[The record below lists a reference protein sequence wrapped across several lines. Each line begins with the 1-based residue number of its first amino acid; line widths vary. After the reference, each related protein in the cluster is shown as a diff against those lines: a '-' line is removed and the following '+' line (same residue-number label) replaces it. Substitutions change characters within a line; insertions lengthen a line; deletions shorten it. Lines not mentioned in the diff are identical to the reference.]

1 MIIHSIKITNFKSI
15 YGSQTF
21 NFDNLKGLIKLS
33 GPIGSGKTTIAEA
46 ILWGLY
52 GTVKGQNNG
61 QLISWNAKSCEI
73 ELWLTSKNKDVHIV
87 RNIFQPLIVEIDG
100 KTLSA
105 SSKRNTQE
113 ILEDEVY
120 DVPKLAVT
128 KMCVISFN
136 AFNSLASM
144 SPGETKIFLDDIFG
158 FKLFSD
164 YNNEV
169 IIERKAQQNEQI
181 KLNSIY
187 EETLK
192 QIEKLKEK
200 QAAQTMQLKESV
212 DLSNIQNQ
220 RKLLVDKGISLK
232 NQKADIKKERDNK
245 NSEFESK
252 IQVFVAKMSEAAILG
267 KQAKNHYNTFKSG
280 ICPTC
285 GQKIDQAHIDEYK
298 IKMEEYAA
306 IYRENDAEKKKLEE
320 EKQVTYQSYLNK
332 MAQYDADM
340 DALRKQISVIDAE
353 LKSYNDSVQLIQDN
367 YDELIKEFENKVTN
381 IKNELDKCDVEIG
394 EWNEMNE
401 LFTKTLRYNLLE
413 TLIPH
418 INKSIQFFINKM
430 DQSYKVQYDQEFKAH
445 IFVDGWDKEIA
456 YNNLSTGQRKSL
468 DLAIIF
474 GILQNVI
481 TTIDF
486 NVFVLDELFSNM
498 DSDAR
503 NIMLNLLKE
512 TMSEDK
518 TIFVINHAEMA
529 DDFFR
534 FKIRVKLDQIKI
546 KSQTKKNKEEVVV
559 KASKYELINFNDNI
573 LQTKARS

>member
-1 MIIHSIKITNFKSI
+1 MIIHNIKITNFKSI

-61 QLISWNAKSCEI
+61 QLVSWNAKSCEI
-73 ELWLTSKNKDVHIV
+73 EMNLTSKNKEVHII
-87 RNIFQPLIVEIDG
+87 RNIYQPLIVEING
-100 KTLSA
+100 KTLLA

-113 ILEDEVY
+113 ILEDEIY

-136 AFNSLASM
+136 AFNSLAAM
-144 SPGETKIFLDDIFG
+144 SPSETKIFLDDIFG

-169 IIERKAQQNEQI
+169 IIERKAQQNEQL

-192 QIEKLKEK
+192 QIEQLREK
-200 QAAQTMQLKESV
+200 QAAQTIQLQESV
-212 DLSNIQNQ
+212 DLSGIQLKRAKLVNQ
-220 RKLLVDKGISLK
+220 GVTLK
-232 NQKADIKKERDNK
+232 NKKEDIKKERDTKNK
-245 NSEFESK
+245 EFESQ
-252 IQVFVAKMSEAAILG
+252 IQVFVAKMSEAATLG

-298 IKMEEYAA
+298 NKMEEYANV
-306 IYRENDAEKKKLEE
+306 YRTNEAEKKKIEE
-320 EKQVTYQSYLNK
+320 IKQKSYNSYLTK
-332 MAQYDADM
+332 MAECDTEM
-340 DALRKQISVIDAE
+340 DSLRKQISAIDAE

-367 YDELIKEFENKVTN
+367 YDELIKEYEEKAKT
-381 IKNELDKCDVEIG
+381 IKEELDKCDVEIG

-430 DQSYKVQYDQEFKAH
+430 DQSYKVQYDQEFKPH

-481 TTIDF
+481 TSIDF

-518 TIFVINHAEMA
+518 TIFVMNHAEMA
-529 DDFFR
+529 DDFFK
-534 FKIRVKLDQIKI
+534 FKIRVKLE
-546 KSQTKKNKEEVVV
+546 SKKMVTQNKRNREDVVV
-559 KASKYELINFNDNI
+559 KASKYELVKF
-573 LQTKARS
+573 

>member
-1 MIIHSIKITNFKSI
+1 MIIHNIRIQNFKSI

-61 QLISWNAKSCEI
+61 QLISWNAKACEI
-73 ELWLTSKNKDVHIV
+73 EINLTSKNKKVHIV
-87 RNIFQPLIVEIDG
+87 RNIYQPLIVEVNG
-100 KTLSA
+100 KTLLA

-113 ILEDEVY
+113 ILEDEIY

-136 AFNSLASM
+136 AFNSLAAM
-144 SPGETKIFLDDIFG
+144 SPSETKIFLDDIFG

-169 IIERKAQQNEQI
+169 IIERKAQQNEQL

-192 QIEKLKEK
+192 QIEQLREK
-200 QAAQTMQLKESV
+200 QAAQTIQLQESV
-212 DLSNIQNQ
+212 DLSGIQSKRAKLVNQ
-220 RKLLVDKGISLK
+220 GFAIK
-232 NQKADIKKERDNK
+232 NKKEDIKKERDTKNK
-245 NSEFESK
+245 EFESQ
-252 IQVFVAKMSEAAILG
+252 IQVFVAKMSEAATLG
-267 KQAKNHYNTFKSG
+267 KQAKNNYNTFKSG

-298 IKMEEYAA
+298 NKMEEYAN
-306 IYRENDAEKKKLEE
+306 IYRTNEVEKKKIEE
-320 EKQVTYQSYLNK
+320 IKQASYNSYLTK
-332 MAQYDADM
+332 MSECDSEM
-340 DALRKQISVIDAE
+340 DFLRKQISAIDAE

-367 YDELIKEFENKVTN
+367 YDELIKEYETKAKT
-381 IKNELDKCDVEIG
+381 IKEELDKCDVEIS

-430 DQSYKVQYDQEFKAH
+430 DQSYKVQYDQEFKPH

-481 TTIDF
+481 TSIDF

-518 TIFVINHAEMA
+518 TIFVMNHAEMA
-529 DDFFR
+529 DDFFK
-534 FKIRVKLDQIKI
+534 FKIRVKLE
-546 KSQTKKNKEEVVV
+546 SKKMVTQNKRNREDVVV
-559 KASKYELINFNDNI
+559 KASKYELVKF
-573 LQTKARS
+573 

>member
-1 MIIHSIKITNFKSI
+1 MIIHNIKITNFKSI

-61 QLISWNAKSCEI
+61 QLVSWNAKACEI
-73 ELWLTSKNKDVHIV
+73 EMNLTSKNKEVHII
-87 RNIFQPLIVEIDG
+87 RNIYQPLIVEING
-100 KTLSA
+100 KTLLA

-113 ILEDEVY
+113 ILEDEIY

-136 AFNSLASM
+136 AFNSLAAMNPS
-144 SPGETKIFLDDIFG
+144 ETKIFLDDIFG

-169 IIERKAQQNEQI
+169 IIERKAQQNEQL

-192 QIEKLKEK
+192 QIEQLREK
-200 QAAQTMQLKESV
+200 QAAQTIQLQESV
-212 DLSNIQNQ
+212 DLSGIQSKRTKLVNQ
-220 RKLLVDKGISLK
+220 GVTLK
-232 NQKADIKKERDNK
+232 NKKEDIKKERDNK
-245 NSEFESK
+245 NKEFESQ
-252 IQVFVAKMSEAAILG
+252 IQVFVAKMSEAATLG

-298 IKMEEYAA
+298 SKMEEYANV
-306 IYRENDAEKKKLEE
+306 YRTNEAEKKKIEE
-320 EKQVTYQSYLNK
+320 IKQKSYNSYLTK
-332 MAQYDADM
+332 MAECDTEM
-340 DALRKQISVIDAE
+340 DSLRKQISAIDAE

-367 YDELIKEFENKVTN
+367 YDELIKEYEEKAKT
-381 IKNELDKCDVEIG
+381 IKEELDKCDVEIG

-430 DQSYKVQYDQEFKAH
+430 DQSYKVQYDQEFKPH

-481 TTIDF
+481 TSIDF

-518 TIFVINHAEMA
+518 TIFVMNHAEMA
-529 DDFFR
+529 DDFFK
-534 FKIRVKLDQIKI
+534 FKIRVKLE
-546 KSQTKKNKEEVVV
+546 SKKMVTQNKRNREDVVV
-559 KASKYELINFNDNI
+559 KASKYELVKF
-573 LQTKARS
+573 

>member
-1 MIIHSIKITNFKSI
+1 MIIHNIKITNFKSI

-61 QLISWNAKSCEI
+61 QLVSWNAKACEI
-73 ELWLTSKNKDVHIV
+73 EMNLTSKNKEVHII
-87 RNIFQPLIVEIDG
+87 RNIYQPLIVEING
-100 KTLSA
+100 KTLLA

-113 ILEDEVY
+113 ILEDEIY

-136 AFNSLASM
+136 AFNSLAAMNPS
-144 SPGETKIFLDDIFG
+144 ETKIFLDDIFG

-169 IIERKAQQNEQI
+169 IIERKAQQNEQL

-192 QIEKLKEK
+192 QIEQLREK
-200 QAAQTMQLKESV
+200 QAAQTIQLQESV
-212 DLSNIQNQ
+212 DLSGIQSKRAKLVNQ
-220 RKLLVDKGISLK
+220 GVAIK
-232 NQKADIKKERDNK
+232 NKKEDIKKERDTKNK
-245 NSEFESK
+245 EFESQ
-252 IQVFVAKMSEAAILG
+252 IQVFVAKMSEAATLG

-298 IKMEEYAA
+298 NKMEEYANV
-306 IYRENDAEKKKLEE
+306 YRTNEAEKKKIEE
-320 EKQVTYQSYLNK
+320 IKQKSYNSYLTK
-332 MAQYDADM
+332 MAECDTEM
-340 DALRKQISVIDAE
+340 DSLRKQISAIDAE

-367 YDELIKEFENKVTN
+367 YDELIKEYEEKAKT
-381 IKNELDKCDVEIG
+381 IKEELDKCDVEIG

-430 DQSYKVQYDQEFKAH
+430 DQSYKVQYDQEFKPH

-481 TTIDF
+481 TSIDF

-518 TIFVINHAEMA
+518 TIFVMNHAEMA
-529 DDFFR
+529 DDFFK
-534 FKIRVKLDQIKI
+534 FKIRVKLE
-546 KSQTKKNKEEVVV
+546 SKKMVTQNKRNREDVVV
-559 KASKYELINFNDNI
+559 KASKYELVKF
-573 LQTKARS
+573 

>member
-1 MIIHSIKITNFKSI
+1 MIIHNIRIQNFKSI

-61 QLISWNAKSCEI
+61 QLVSWNAKSCEI
-73 ELWLTSKNKDVHIV
+73 EINLTSKNKEVHII
-87 RNIFQPLIVEIDG
+87 RNIYQPLIVEING
-100 KTLSA
+100 KTLLA

-113 ILEDEVY
+113 ILEDEIY

-136 AFNSLASM
+136 AFNSLAAM

-169 IIERKAQQNEQI
+169 VIERKIQQNEQL

-192 QIEKLKEK
+192 QIDQLKEK
-200 QAAQTMQLKESV
+200 QTSQTMQLKESV
-212 DLSNIQNQ
+212 DLTGIQSQ
-220 RKLLVDKGISLK
+220 RTELVNKGVSIK
-232 NQKADIKKERDNK
+232 NKKSEIKKERDLKNK
-245 NSEFESK
+245 EFENR
-252 IQVFVAKMSEAAILG
+252 IQEFIAKMSEAATLG
-267 KQAKNHYNTFKSG
+267 KQAKNNYNTFKSG
-280 ICPTC
+280 VCPTC
-285 GQKIDQAHIDEYK
+285 GQKIDQEHIDTYK
-298 IKMEEYAA
+298 NKMEEYAK
-306 IYRENDAEKKKLEE
+306 IYRDNESEKKKLEI
-320 EKQVTYQSYLNK
+320 EKHNVYETYLLRMNECDS
-332 MAQYDADM
+332 DM
-340 DALRKQISVIDAE
+340 DSLRKNISIIDAK

-367 YDELIKEFENKVTN
+367 YDELIKEYEDKANN
-381 IKNELDKCDVEIG
+381 IKEELDKCDIEIG

-430 DQSYKVQYDQEFKAH
+430 DQSYKIQYDQEFKPH

-481 TTIDF
+481 TSIDF

-503 NIMLNLLKE
+503 NIMLNLLKD
-512 TMSEDK
+512 TMSNYK
-518 TIFVINHAEMA
+518 TNFVMNHEEMA
-529 DDFFR
+529 DDFFKY
-534 FKIRVKLDQIKI
+534 KIRVKLEPRKMI
-546 KSQTKKNKEEVVV
+546 SQNKKNKETVVV
-559 KASKYELINFNDNI
+559 KASKYELIKFN
-573 LQTKARS
+573 

>member
-1 MIIHSIKITNFKSI
+1 MIIHNIKITNFKSI

-61 QLISWNAKSCEI
+61 QLVSWNAKACEI
-73 ELWLTSKNKDVHIV
+73 EINLTSKNKEVHII
-87 RNIFQPLIVEIDG
+87 RNIYQPLIVEVNG

-113 ILEDEVY
+113 ILEDEIY

-136 AFNSLASM
+136 AFNSLAAM

-169 IIERKAQQNEQI
+169 IIERKAQQNEQL

-192 QIEKLKEK
+192 QIEQLREK
-200 QAAQTMQLKESV
+200 QAAQTMQLQESV
-212 DLSNIQNQ
+212 DLSGIQSKRTNLVNQ
-220 RKLLVDKGISLK
+220 GVALK
-232 NQKADIKKERDNK
+232 NKKADIKKERDTK
-245 NSEFESK
+245 HQEFESQ
-252 IQVFVAKMSEAAILG
+252 IQVFVAKMSEAATLG

-298 IKMEEYAA
+298 NKMEEYANV
-306 IYRENDAEKKKLEE
+306 YRTNEAEKKKLEE
-320 EKQVTYQSYLNK
+320 IKQESYNSYLTK
-332 MAQYDADM
+332 MAECDTEM
-340 DALRKQISVIDAE
+340 DSLRKQISAIDAE

-367 YDELIKEFENKVTN
+367 YDELIKEYETKAQT
-381 IKNELDKCDVEIG
+381 IKEELDKCDIEIG

-430 DQSYKVQYDQEFKAH
+430 DQSYKVQYDQEFKPH

-481 TTIDF
+481 TSIDF

-518 TIFVINHAEMA
+518 TIFVMNHAEMA
-529 DDFFR
+529 DDFFK
-534 FKIRVKLDQIKI
+534 FKIRVKLEPRKMVTQ
-546 KSQTKKNKEEVVV
+546 NKRNHEDVVV
-559 KASKYELINFNDNI
+559 KASKYELIKF
-573 LQTKARS
+573 

>member
-1 MIIHSIKITNFKSI
+1 MIIHNIKITNFKSI

-61 QLISWNAKSCEI
+61 QLVSWNAKACEI
-73 ELWLTSKNKDVHIV
+73 EMNLTSKNKEVHIV
-87 RNIFQPLIVEIDG
+87 RNIYQPLIVEING
-100 KTLSA
+100 KTLLA

-113 ILEDEVY
+113 ILEDEIY

-136 AFNSLASM
+136 AFNSLAAM
-144 SPGETKIFLDDIFG
+144 SPSETKIFLDDIFG

-169 IIERKAQQNEQI
+169 IIERKAQQNEQL

-192 QIEKLKEK
+192 QIEQLREK
-200 QAAQTMQLKESV
+200 QAAQTIQLQESV
-212 DLSNIQNQ
+212 DLSGIQSKRAKLVNQ
-220 RKLLVDKGISLK
+220 GVTLK
-232 NQKADIKKERDNK
+232 NKKEDIKKERDTKNK
-245 NSEFESK
+245 EFESQ
-252 IQVFVAKMSEAAILG
+252 IQVFVAKMSEAATLG

-298 IKMEEYAA
+298 NKMEEYANV
-306 IYRENDAEKKKLEE
+306 YRTNEAEKKKIEE
-320 EKQVTYQSYLNK
+320 IKQKSYNSYLTK
-332 MAQYDADM
+332 MAECDTEM
-340 DALRKQISVIDAE
+340 DSLRKQISAIDAE

-367 YDELIKEFENKVTN
+367 YDELIKEYEEKAKT
-381 IKNELDKCDVEIG
+381 IKEELDKCDVEIG

-430 DQSYKVQYDQEFKAH
+430 DQSYKVQYDQEFKPH

-481 TTIDF
+481 TSIDF

-518 TIFVINHAEMA
+518 TIFVMNHAEMA
-529 DDFFR
+529 DDFFK
-534 FKIRVKLDQIKI
+534 FKIRVKLE
-546 KSQTKKNKEEVVV
+546 SKKMVTQNKRNHEDVVV
-559 KASKYELINFNDNI
+559 KASKYELVKF
-573 LQTKARS
+573 

>member
-1 MIIHSIKITNFKSI
+1 MIIHNIRIQNFKSI

-61 QLISWNAKSCEI
+61 QLVSWNAKACEI
-73 ELWLTSKNKDVHIV
+73 EINLTSKNKEVHII
-87 RNIFQPLIVEIDG
+87 RNIYQPLIVEING
-100 KTLSA
+100 KTLLA

-113 ILEDEVY
+113 ILEEEIY
-120 DVPKLAVT
+120 DVPKLAIT

-136 AFNSLASM
+136 AFNSLAAM

-169 IIERKAQQNEQI
+169 VIERKVKQNEQL

-192 QIEKLKEK
+192 QIDQLKEK
-200 QAAQTMQLKESV
+200 QTSQTMQLKESV
-212 DLSNIQNQ
+212 DLTGIQSQ
-220 RKLLVDKGISLK
+220 RTELVNKGVSIK
-232 NQKADIKKERDNK
+232 NKKSEIKKERDLKNK
-245 NSEFESK
+245 EFENR
-252 IQVFVAKMSEAAILG
+252 IQEFIAKMSEAATLG
-267 KQAKNHYNTFKSG
+267 KQAKNNYNTFKSG
-280 ICPTC
+280 VCPTC
-285 GQKIDQAHIDEYK
+285 GQKIDQEHIDTYK
-298 IKMEEYAA
+298 NKMEEYAK
-306 IYRENDAEKKKLEE
+306 IYRDNESEKKKLEI
-320 EKQVTYQSYLNK
+320 EKHNVYETYLLRMNECDS
-332 MAQYDADM
+332 DM
-340 DALRKQISVIDAE
+340 DSLRKNISIIDAK

-367 YDELIKEFENKVTN
+367 YDELIKEYEDKANN
-381 IKNELDKCDVEIG
+381 IKEELDKCDIEIG

-430 DQSYKVQYDQEFKAH
+430 DQSYKIQYDQEFKPH

-481 TTIDF
+481 TSIDF

-503 NIMLNLLKE
+503 NIMLNLLKD
-512 TMSEDK
+512 TMSNDK
-518 TIFVINHAEMA
+518 TIFVMNHAEMA
-529 DDFFR
+529 DDFFKY
-534 FKIRVKLDQIKI
+534 KIRVKLEPRKMI
-546 KSQTKKNKEEVVV
+546 SQNKKNKETVVV
-559 KASKYELINFNDNI
+559 KASKYELIKFITNI
-573 LQTKARS
+573 K

>member
-1 MIIHSIKITNFKSI
+1 MIIHSIRIQNFKSI
-15 YGSQTF
+15 YGTQTF

-33 GPIGSGKTTIAEA
+33 GPIGSGKTSIAES

-52 GTVKGQNNG
+52 GTVKGQNNN
-61 QLISWNAKSCEI
+61 QLVAWNTKACEI
-73 ELWLTSKNKDVHIV
+73 EMNLTSKGKNVHII
-87 RNIFQPLIVEIDG
+87 RNIYQPLIVEIDG

-128 KMCVISFN
+128 KMCVIAFN

-144 SPGETKIFLDDIFG
+144 SPGETKIFLDEIFG

-169 IIERKAQQNEQI
+169 VIERKNQQNEQL
-181 KLNSIY
+181 KLESIY
-187 EETLK
+187 EETIK
-192 QIEKLKEK
+192 QIDNLRAK
-200 QAAQTMQLKESV
+200 QNAQTIQLKESI
-212 DLSNIQNQ
+212 DLGGIKEKRQN
-220 RKLLVDKGISLK
+220 LVNLGIALRDKK
-232 NQKADIKKERDNK
+232 TEIKKERDK
-245 NSEFESK
+245 KDQEYESQ
-252 IQVFVAKMSEAAILG
+252 IQIYVAKMSEAATLG
-267 KQAKNHYNTFKSG
+267 KQAKNHYNTFKTG

-298 IKMEEYAA
+298 NKMDEYAS
-306 IYRENDAEKKKLEE
+306 IWKQYNEEKKRLET
-320 EKQVTYQSYLNK
+320 EKQSTHDSYSVPMSK
-332 MAQYDADM
+332 CDSDM
-340 DALRKQISVIDAE
+340 DSLRKQISAIDAE

-367 YDELIKEFENKVTN
+367 YDELIKEYEIKAID
-381 IKNELDKCDVEIG
+381 IKNELDKCDKEIG

-418 INKSIQFFINKM
+418 INKSIQFFINKL
-430 DQSYKVQYDQEFKAH
+430 DQSYKVQYDQEFKPH

-481 TTIDF
+481 TSIDF

-503 NIMLNLLKE
+503 NIMLTLLKE

-518 TIFVINHAEMA
+518 TIFITNHAEMA
-529 DDFFR
+529 DDYFKH
-534 FKIRVKLDQIKI
+534 KIRVHLENKKMI
-546 KSQTKKNKEEVVV
+546 SSVKKNKEEVTI
-559 KASKYELINFNDNI
+559 KASKYELIF
-573 LQTKARS
+573 

>member
-1 MIIHSIKITNFKSI
+1 MIIHNIRIQNFKSI

-61 QLISWNAKSCEI
+61 QLVSWNAKSCEI
-73 ELWLTSKNKDVHIV
+73 EINLTSKNNEVHII
-87 RNIFQPLIVEIDG
+87 RNIYQPLIVEING
-100 KTLSA
+100 KTLLA

-113 ILEDEVY
+113 ILEDEIY

-136 AFNSLASM
+136 AFNSLAAM

-169 IIERKAQQNEQI
+169 VIERKIQQNEQL

-192 QIEKLKEK
+192 QIDQLKEK
-200 QAAQTMQLKESV
+200 QTSQTMQLKESV
-212 DLSNIQNQ
+212 DLTGIQSQ
-220 RKLLVDKGISLK
+220 RTELVNKGVSIK
-232 NQKADIKKERDNK
+232 NKKSEIKKERDLKNK
-245 NSEFESK
+245 EFENR
-252 IQVFVAKMSEAAILG
+252 IQEFIAKMSEAATLG
-267 KQAKNHYNTFKSG
+267 KQAKNNYNTFKSG
-280 ICPTC
+280 VCPTC
-285 GQKIDQAHIDEYK
+285 GQKIDQEHIDTYK
-298 IKMEEYAA
+298 NKMEEYAK
-306 IYRENDAEKKKLEE
+306 IYRDNESEKKKLEI
-320 EKQVTYQSYLNK
+320 EKHNVYETYLLRMNECDS
-332 MAQYDADM
+332 DM
-340 DALRKQISVIDAE
+340 DSLRKNISIIDAK

-367 YDELIKEFENKVTN
+367 YDELIKEYEDKANN
-381 IKNELDKCDVEIG
+381 IKEELDKCDIEIG

-430 DQSYKVQYDQEFKAH
+430 DQSYKIQYDQEFKPH

-481 TTIDF
+481 TSIDF

-503 NIMLNLLKE
+503 NIMLNLLKD
-512 TMSEDK
+512 TMSNDK
-518 TIFVINHAEMA
+518 TIFVMNHAEMA
-529 DDFFR
+529 DDFFKY
-534 FKIRVKLDQIKI
+534 KIRVKLEPRKMI
-546 KSQTKKNKEEVVV
+546 SQNKKNKETVVV
-559 KASKYELINFNDNI
+559 KASKYELIKFN
-573 LQTKARS
+573 

>member
-1 MIIHSIKITNFKSI
+1 MIIHNIRIQNFKSI

-61 QLISWNAKSCEI
+61 QLVSWNAKACEI
-73 ELWLTSKNKDVHIV
+73 EMNLTSKNKEVHII
-87 RNIFQPLIVEIDG
+87 RNIYQPLIVEING
-100 KTLSA
+100 KTLLA

-113 ILEDEVY
+113 ILEDEIY

-136 AFNSLASM
+136 AFNSLAAM
-144 SPGETKIFLDDIFG
+144 SPSETKIFLDDIFG

-169 IIERKAQQNEQI
+169 IIERKAQQNEQL

-192 QIEKLKEK
+192 QIEQLREK
-200 QAAQTMQLKESV
+200 QAAQTIQLQESV
-212 DLSNIQNQ
+212 DLSGIQSKRTKLVNQ
-220 RKLLVDKGISLK
+220 GVALK
-232 NQKADIKKERDNK
+232 NKKEDIKKERDTKNK
-245 NSEFESK
+245 EFESQ
-252 IQVFVAKMSEAAILG
+252 IQVFVAKMSEAATLG

-298 IKMEEYAA
+298 NKMEEYANV
-306 IYRENDAEKKKLEE
+306 YRTNEAEKKKIEE
-320 EKQVTYQSYLNK
+320 IKQKSYNSYLTK
-332 MAQYDADM
+332 MAECDTEM
-340 DALRKQISVIDAE
+340 DSLRKQISAIDAE

-367 YDELIKEFENKVTN
+367 YDELIKEYDTKAQT
-381 IKNELDKCDVEIG
+381 IKEELDKCDVEIG

-430 DQSYKVQYDQEFKAH
+430 DQSYKVQYDQEFKPH

-481 TTIDF
+481 TSIDF

-518 TIFVINHAEMA
+518 TIFVMNHAEMA
-529 DDFFR
+529 DDFFK
-534 FKIRVKLDQIKI
+534 FKIRVKLE
-546 KSQTKKNKEEVVV
+546 SKKMVTQNKRNREDVVV
-559 KASKYELINFNDNI
+559 KASKYELVKF
-573 LQTKARS
+573 

>member
-15 YGSQTF
+15 YGTQTF

-33 GPIGSGKTTIAEA
+33 GPIGAGKTTIAEA

-61 QLISWNAKSCEI
+61 QLVAWNTKSCEI
-73 ELWLTSKNKDVHIV
+73 EINLTSKNKDIHII
-87 RNIFQPLIVEIDG
+87 RNIHEPLIVEING

-105 SSKRNTQE
+105 SNKRNTQE
-113 ILEDEVY
+113 ILEEEIY
-120 DVPKLAVT
+120 DVPKLAIT

-136 AFNSLASM
+136 AFNSLAAM
-144 SPGETKIFLDDIFG
+144 NPAETKIFLDEIFG

-169 IIERKAQQNEQI
+169 IIERKSQQNEKI
-181 KLNSIY
+181 KLQSIY
-187 EETLK
+187 DENIS
-192 QIEKLKEK
+192 QIENLKKK
-200 QAAQTMQLKESV
+200 QNSQTTQLKES
-212 DLSNIQNQ
+212 LNIDEIEEKREFLVNQ
-220 RKLLVDKGISLK
+220 GISLK
-232 NQKADIKKERDNK
+232 NKKTDIKNERDNTNK
-245 NSEFESK
+245 NYESK
-252 IQVFVAKMSEAAILG
+252 IQVYVAKMTEAATLG

-285 GQKIDQAHIDEYK
+285 GQKIDQSHIDEYK
-298 IKMEEYAA
+298 SKMEGYAK
-306 IYRENDAEKKKLEE
+306 IYRENEAEKKKLEE
-320 EKQVTYQSYLNK
+320 EKQNTYNSYLTK
-332 MAQYDADM
+332 MNNCDIEM
-340 DALRKQISVIDAE
+340 DSLRKQISAIDAE

-367 YDELIKEFENKVTN
+367 YDELIREYENKAKR
-381 IKNELDKCDVEIG
+381 IKEELDKCDIEIG

-418 INKSIQFFINKM
+418 INKSIQFFINKL
-430 DQSYKVQYDQEFKAH
+430 DQSYKIQYDQEFKPH

-456 YNNLSTGQRKSL
+456 YNNLSTGQRKTL

-474 GILQNVI
+474 GILKNVI
-481 TTIDF
+481 ASVDF

-498 DSDAR
+498 DSDTR
-503 NIMLNLLKE
+503 NVMLNLLKE

-518 TIFVINHAEMA
+518 AIFVINHAEMA
-529 DDFFR
+529 DDYFKH
-534 FKIRVKLDQIKI
+534 KIRVYIEPKKI
-546 KSQTKKNKEEVVV
+546 ISASKKKNEDILV
-559 KASKYELINFNDNI
+559 KASKYEMKF
-573 LQTKARS
+573 

>member
-15 YGSQTF
+15 YGTQTF

-33 GPIGSGKTTIAEA
+33 GPIGAGKTTIAEA

-61 QLISWNAKSCEI
+61 QLVAWNTKSCEI
-73 ELWLTSKNKDVHIV
+73 EINLTSKNKDIHII
-87 RNIFQPLIVEIDG
+87 RNIHEPLIVEING

-105 SSKRNTQE
+105 SNKRNTQE
-113 ILEDEVY
+113 ILEEEIY
-120 DVPKLAVT
+120 DVPKLAIT

-136 AFNSLASM
+136 AFNSLAAM
-144 SPGETKIFLDDIFG
+144 NPAETKVFLDEIFG

-169 IIERKAQQNEQI
+169 IIERKSQQNEKI
-181 KLNSIY
+181 KLQSIY
-187 EETLK
+187 DENIS
-192 QIEKLKEK
+192 QIENLKKK
-200 QAAQTMQLKESV
+200 QNSQTTQLKES
-212 DLSNIQNQ
+212 LNIDEIEEKREFLVNQ
-220 RKLLVDKGISLK
+220 GISLK
-232 NQKADIKKERDNK
+232 NKKTDIKNERDNTNK
-245 NSEFESK
+245 NYESK
-252 IQVFVAKMSEAAILG
+252 IQVYVAKMTEAATLG

-285 GQKIDQAHIDEYK
+285 GQKIDQSHIDEYK
-298 IKMEEYAA
+298 SKMEGYAK
-306 IYRENDAEKKKLEE
+306 IYRENEAEKKKLEE
-320 EKQVTYQSYLNK
+320 EKQNTYNLYLTK
-332 MAQYDADM
+332 MNNCDVEM
-340 DALRKQISVIDAE
+340 DSLRKQISAIDAE

-367 YDELIKEFENKVTN
+367 YDELIREYENKAKR
-381 IKNELDKCDVEIG
+381 IKEELDKCDIEIG

-418 INKSIQFFINKM
+418 INKSIQFFINKL
-430 DQSYKVQYDQEFKAH
+430 DQSYKIQYDQEFKPH

-456 YNNLSTGQRKSL
+456 YNNLSTGQRKTL

-474 GILQNVI
+474 GILKNVI
-481 TTIDF
+481 ASVDF

-498 DSDAR
+498 DSDTR
-503 NIMLNLLKE
+503 NVMLNLLKE

-518 TIFVINHAEMA
+518 AIFVINHAEMA
-529 DDFFR
+529 DDYFKH
-534 FKIRVKLDQIKI
+534 KIRVYIEPKKI
-546 KSQTKKNKEEVVV
+546 ISVSKKKNEDILV
-559 KASKYELINFNDNI
+559 KASKYEMKF
-573 LQTKARS
+573 

>member
-15 YGSQTF
+15 YGTQTF

-33 GPIGSGKTTIAEA
+33 GPIGAGKTTIAEA

-61 QLISWNAKSCEI
+61 QLVAWNTKSCEI
-73 ELWLTSKNKDVHIV
+73 EINLTSKNKDIHII
-87 RNIFQPLIVEIDG
+87 RNIHEPLIVEING

-105 SSKRNTQE
+105 SNKRNTQE
-113 ILEDEVY
+113 ILEEEIY
-120 DVPKLAVT
+120 DVPKLAIT

-136 AFNSLASM
+136 AFNSLAAM
-144 SPGETKIFLDDIFG
+144 NPAETKIFLDEIFG

-169 IIERKAQQNEQI
+169 IIERKTQQNEKI
-181 KLNSIY
+181 KLQSIY
-187 EETLK
+187 DENIS
-192 QIEKLKEK
+192 QIENLKKK
-200 QAAQTMQLKESV
+200 QNSQTTQLKES
-212 DLSNIQNQ
+212 LNIDEIEEKREYLVNQ
-220 RKLLVDKGISLK
+220 GISLK
-232 NQKADIKKERDNK
+232 NKKTDIKNERDNTNK
-245 NSEFESK
+245 NYESK
-252 IQVFVAKMSEAAILG
+252 IQVYVAKMTEAATLG

-285 GQKIDQAHIDEYK
+285 GQKIDQSHIDEYK
-298 IKMEEYAA
+298 SKMEGYAK
-306 IYRENDAEKKKLEE
+306 IYRENEAEKKKLEE
-320 EKQVTYQSYLNK
+320 EKQNTYNSYLTK
-332 MAQYDADM
+332 MNNCDVEM
-340 DALRKQISVIDAE
+340 DSLRKQISAIDAE

-367 YDELIKEFENKVTN
+367 YDELIREYENKAKR
-381 IKNELDKCDVEIG
+381 IKEELDKCDIEIG

-418 INKSIQFFINKM
+418 INKSIQFFINKL
-430 DQSYKVQYDQEFKAH
+430 DQSYKIQYDQEFKPH

-456 YNNLSTGQRKSL
+456 YNNLSTGQRKTL

-474 GILQNVI
+474 GILKNVI
-481 TTIDF
+481 ASVDF

-498 DSDAR
+498 DSDTR
-503 NIMLNLLKE
+503 NVMLNLLKE

-518 TIFVINHAEMA
+518 AIFVINHAEMA
-529 DDFFR
+529 DDYFKH
-534 FKIRVKLDQIKI
+534 KIRVYIEPKKI
-546 KSQTKKNKEEVVV
+546 ISASKKKNEDILV
-559 KASKYELINFNDNI
+559 KASKYEMKF
-573 LQTKARS
+573 

>member
-1 MIIHSIKITNFKSI
+1 MIIHNIKITNFKSI

-61 QLISWNAKSCEI
+61 QLVSWNAKSCEI
-73 ELWLTSKNKDVHIV
+73 EMNLTSKNKEVHII
-87 RNIFQPLIVEIDG
+87 RNIYQPLIVEING
-100 KTLSA
+100 KTLLA

-113 ILEDEVY
+113 ILEDEIY

-136 AFNSLASM
+136 AFNSLAAM
-144 SPGETKIFLDDIFG
+144 SPSETKIFLDDIFG

-169 IIERKAQQNEQI
+169 IIERKAQQNEQL

-192 QIEKLKEK
+192 QIEQLREK
-200 QAAQTMQLKESV
+200 QATQTIQLQESV
-212 DLSNIQNQ
+212 DLSGIQSKRAKLVNQ
-220 RKLLVDKGISLK
+220 GVAIK
-232 NQKADIKKERDNK
+232 NKKEDIKKERDIKNK
-245 NSEFESK
+245 EFESQ
-252 IQVFVAKMSEAAILG
+252 IQVFVAKMSEAATLG

-298 IKMEEYAA
+298 NKMEEYAN
-306 IYRENDAEKKKLEE
+306 IYRTNEAEKKKIEE
-320 EKQVTYQSYLNK
+320 IKQASYNSYLTK
-332 MAQYDADM
+332 MSECDSEM
-340 DALRKQISVIDAE
+340 DSLRKQISAIDAE

-367 YDELIKEFENKVTN
+367 YDELIKEYETKAKT
-381 IKNELDKCDVEIG
+381 IKEELDKCDVEIS

-430 DQSYKVQYDQEFKAH
+430 DQSYKVQYDQEFKPH

-481 TTIDF
+481 TSIDF

-518 TIFVINHAEMA
+518 TIFVMNHAEMA
-529 DDFFR
+529 DDFFK
-534 FKIRVKLDQIKI
+534 FKIRVKLE
-546 KSQTKKNKEEVVV
+546 SKKMVTQNKRNREDVVV
-559 KASKYELINFNDNI
+559 KASKYELVKF
-573 LQTKARS
+573 

>member
-1 MIIHSIKITNFKSI
+1 MIIHNIKITNFKSI

-61 QLISWNAKSCEI
+61 QLVSWNAKACEI
-73 ELWLTSKNKDVHIV
+73 EINLTSKNKEVHII
-87 RNIFQPLIVEIDG
+87 RNIYQPLIVEVNG

-113 ILEDEVY
+113 ILEDEIY

-136 AFNSLASM
+136 AFNSLAAM

-169 IIERKAQQNEQI
+169 IIERKAQQNEQL

-192 QIEKLKEK
+192 QIEQLREK

-212 DLSNIQNQ
+212 DLSGIQSKRTN
-220 RKLLVDKGISLK
+220 LVNKGVALK
-232 NQKADIKKERDNK
+232 NKKADIKKERDAK
-245 NSEFESK
+245 QQEFESQ
-252 IQVFVAKMSEAAILG
+252 IQIFVAKMSEAATLG

-280 ICPTC
+280 VCPTC

-298 IKMEEYAA
+298 NKMEEYAN
-306 IYRENDAEKKKLEE
+306 IYRTNEAEKKKIEE
-320 EKQVTYQSYLNK
+320 QKQISYDSYLHK
-332 MAQYDADM
+332 MTECDTEM
-340 DALRKQISVIDAE
+340 ELLRKQISAIDAE

-367 YDELIKEFENKVTN
+367 YDELIKEYEVKADE

-430 DQSYKVQYDQEFKAH
+430 DQSYKIQYDQEFKPH

-481 TTIDF
+481 ASIDF

-518 TIFVINHAEMA
+518 TIFIMNHAEMA
-529 DDFFR
+529 DDFFK
-534 FKIRVKLDQIKI
+534 FKIRVKLEQKKMIT
-546 KSQTKKNKEEVVV
+546 QNKKNHTDVIV
-559 KASKYELINFNDNI
+559 KASKYELIQF
-573 LQTKARS
+573 